1 MNETDDS
8 PFYSFVLI
16 ISFYF
21 FILLLFV
28 CFFLCGFACF
38 IFFISFWFFIGFVS
52 FSLSLQSIFL
62 CFPDEHRSLIALGRR
77 TAQNRDS
84 LVK

>member
-1 MNETDDS
+1 MTRLFIRLFS
-8 PFYSFVLI
+8 LFRFIFLYCFCLFAFSFVDLLV
-16 ISFYF
+16 SF
-21 FILLLFV
+21 
-28 CFFLCGFACF
+28 
-38 IFFISFWFFIGFVS
+38 FFISFWFFIGFVS

-62 CFPDEHRSLIALGRR
+62 CFPDEHRSLIALGSR

>member
-1 MNETDDS
+1 MDLL
-8 PFYSFVLI
+8 VL
-16 ISFYF
+16 F
-21 FILLLFV
+21 FCLF
-28 CFFLCGFACF
+28 L
-38 IFFISFWFFIGFVS
+38 FFIGFLVS

-62 CFPDEHRSLIALGRR
+62 CFPDEYRSLIALGRR